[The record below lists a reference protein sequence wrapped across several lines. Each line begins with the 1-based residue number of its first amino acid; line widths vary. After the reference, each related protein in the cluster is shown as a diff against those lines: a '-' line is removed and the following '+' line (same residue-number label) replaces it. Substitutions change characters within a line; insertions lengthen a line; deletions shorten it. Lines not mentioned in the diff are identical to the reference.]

1 MIWELNG
8 QNCESP
14 FRLQNK
20 SIGRPKYSRIIRKSL
35 LRRELQ
41 STWKTS
47 QPWIKSNTKSYVIS
61 DIREP
66 FIVVTGAAWPKT
78 PLFSH
83 PLKPL
88 NAWLRCSGYVNL
100 LRKWTLVLLKF
111 RIPKTLKLLF
121 SSIFSNQQRKKLEKM
136 AVFTGD
142 IKYFY
147 CGEQLAE
154 HRQSIII
161 LSLICFVFA
170 LTLNVSFY

>member
-1 MIWELNG
+1 MTVRRITNLIWELKG

-14 FRLQNK
+14 FRLQNE

-47 QPWIKSNTKSYVIS
+47 QPWIKSNTKSFVIS

-100 LRKWTLVLLKF
+100 LRKMNSCFAQVSNSQNLKT
-111 RIPKTLKLLF
+111 PLYLKWK
-121 SSIFSNQQRKKLEKM
+121 NLEKM

-147 CGEQLAE
+147 CGEQLA
-154 HRQSIII
+154 I
-161 LSLICFVFA
+161 LSLICFVSA
-170 LTLNVSFY
+170 LTLNASFY